1 MKFITTVLL
10 ISGFINTLSAQ
21 NADLRVE
28 SYFGS
33 PKVIEWQNQAP
44 DSILF
49 WNYFVQKG
57 FEIVEDMPEY
67 KWSQLQDISEL
78 KLNNSNQT
86 LTEKNMHQIDRL
98 LMESQLNLPFY
109 KAGLFRIGSSGKVLV
124 FIARHELDIRYKSSL
139 K

>member
-1 MKFITTVLL
+1 MKYILIGLCLL
-10 ISGFINTLSAQ
+10 SNIGILTAQ
-21 NADLRVE
+21 NADSRVL

-33 PKVIEWQNQAP
+33 PKINEWQTQAP

-57 FEIVEDMPEY
+57 FEVIEDVPRY
-67 KWSQLQDISEL
+67 KLSQLQDISEL

-86 LTEKNMHQIDRL
+86 LTEKNMHLIDRL
-98 LMESQLNLPFY
+98 LMESQLNLPYY
-109 KAGLFRIGSSGKVLV
+109 KAGLYRIGTSGKVLV
-124 FIARHELDIRYKSSL
+124 FVARHELDIRYKSSS